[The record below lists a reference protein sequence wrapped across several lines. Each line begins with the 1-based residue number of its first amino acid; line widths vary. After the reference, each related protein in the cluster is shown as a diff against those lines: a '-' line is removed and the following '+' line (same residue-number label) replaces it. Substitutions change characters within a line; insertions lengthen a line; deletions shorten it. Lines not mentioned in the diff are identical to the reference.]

1 MKRGVL
7 NYSMTW
13 EQNGE
18 KREELFFN
26 KMSTLKAYID
36 ILTGSWNKPYSC
48 DNVSSLRLWE
58 IYKSGKVEDITW
70 KVNSFLDR

>member
-13 EQNGE
+13 KQNGE
-18 KREELFFN
+18 KREEIFPGKLCAI
-26 KMSTLKAYID
+26 KAYVD
-36 ILTGSWNKPYSC
+36 ILTGSWSKPYSC
-48 DNVSSLRLWE
+48 DNVSLLRLWE
-58 IYKSGKVEDITW
+58 NYKSGRIEDITW

>member
-13 EQNGE
+13 KQDGE
-18 KREELFFN
+18 KREEIFPCKL
-26 KMSTLKAYID
+26 SAIKAY
-36 ILTGSWNKPYSC
+36 LNKLYSC
-48 DNVSSLRLWE
+48 DNISSLRLWE
-58 IYKSGKVEDITW
+58 IYKSGRIENITW